1 MRKNK
6 TLKNLV
12 NSDGY
17 FVRVEHSDVLSL
29 LEHSGYTIPTK
40 VAILFKNGKKKEIQL
55 ENNPFGLNK
64 VISCLKEGWSFER
77 PRKQLLDLP
86 MNGVQMKE
94 PPKDFGW
101 LYNQVSG
108 YLSDYDKQ
116 ITAPLNDKIAELEK
130 KLEEKDMEMEVFRQL
145 SQINIEKSKKIQEE
159 NVSLKE
165 KTAVAFNVVTQ
176 QLLDI
181 IANNPMEEIILNQSG
196 DRYTFTVQ
204 VKK

>member
-6 TLKNLV
+6 TLKTLV
-12 NSDGY
+12 APNGD
-17 FVRVEHSDVLSL
+17 FVRVEHSDVLAF
-29 LEHSGYTIPTK
+29 LEQGYTIPTK
-40 VAILFKNGKKKEIQL
+40 LALLFKNGKKREIKL
-55 ENNPFGLNK
+55 ENYALGLSK
-64 VISCLKEGWSFER
+64 VISSLKDGYSFER
-77 PRKQLLDLP
+77 SAKPMLDLP

-108 YLSDYDKQ
+108 YFSDYDKQ

-159 NVSLKE
+159 NASLKE